1 MKVAWQIVSF
11 FILLSCL
18 GCGKTT
24 GRHSTEAVQ
33 NAQIEYDSGF
43 ICLQNDSLMEALPH
57 FFAVANRLER
67 LPEDMTEDEML
78 LTSKAYFQMADVFR
92 QKMEHNAEIDALRQA
107 LRYQT
112 VIPDTVWI
120 IRSSL
125 QLANA
130 LEVIQENDSASF
142 YLNRVI
148 PLIDTVSGDVED
160 YISAQFL
167 LSCLYYDKGEIDSCV
182 MVQKQIIN
190 FKARRGMD
198 TKNDSI
204 GIGINLFFANFHA
217 AAKPYLLKVMEADFD
232 DVKRG
237 AVMSLLGQIYE
248 EENQPD
254 SAAMFHVFSP
264 TYVQAESERV
274 SDGMLAVKQY
284 EQFKAERDARLQ
296 ALREEKALRKRMAT
310 LLWSGLALVML
321 AVIVVAIVKRRRR
334 RNASFAAGWAQF
346 EQSDIFVRIL
356 ERLAA
361 DAPKIS
367 SKNVEDFSHL
377 ALSQADFAALKDAVD
392 AAFGGFATR
401 LAARYPD
408 LSPADLNACCLALTG
423 LSHAEMAVLQG
434 VKYNSFTNRITKIK
448 KTLGTEESLSA
459 CLKNMLK
466 EG

>member
-1 MKVAWQIVSF
+1 MKAAWQIVSF

-24 GRHSTEAVQ
+24 GRHSTEALQ
-33 NAQIEYDSGF
+33 NAQIEYDSGVV
-43 ICLQNDSLMEALPH
+43 CLQNDDLIEALPH
-57 FFAVANRLER
+57 FFAVANRLEW

-78 LTSKAYFQMADVFR
+78 LTSKAYFQMANVFR
-92 QKMEHNAEIDALRQA
+92 PKMETNAEIDALRQA

-112 VIPDTVWI
+112 AISDTAWI

-130 LEVIQENDSASF
+130 LEVIQESDSASF
-142 YLNRVI
+142 YLNRVM

-160 YISAQFL
+160 YISSQFL

-182 MVQKQIIN
+182 MVQKQIID
-190 FKARRGMD
+190 FKARHGMD

-254 SAAMFHVFSP
+254 SAALFHSFNP
-264 TYVQAESERV
+264 TYVEAESERV
-274 SDGMLAVKQY
+274 SDGMLAMKQY

-296 ALREEKALRKRMAT
+296 ALREQKATRKWIVT
-310 LLWSGLALVML
+310 LLWMGLALVMS
-321 AVIVVAIVKRRRR
+321 AVLVATIVKRRRS
-334 RNASFAAGWAQF
+334 RNASFAVGWAQF
-346 EQSDIFVRIL
+346 EQSDIFVRIR

-392 AAFGGFATR
+392 AAFGGFASS

-448 KTLGTEESLSA
+448 KTLGTEESLST

>member
-1 MKVAWQIVSF
+1 M
-11 FILLSCL
+11 SCGRVPQHASEADL
-18 GCGKTT
+18 QEAKAYYDCGF
-24 GRHSTEAVQ
+24 V
-33 NAQIEYDSGF
+33 
-43 ICLQNDSLMEALPH
+43 CLQQDSLLQAFPH
-57 FFAVANRLER
+57 FVHVAGNLEY
-67 LPEDMTEDEML
+67 LPEDMTDEEML
-78 LTSKAYFQMADVFR
+78 LTSKAYFQMANVFR

-107 LRYQT
+107 LHYQT
-112 VIPDTVWI
+112 AIHDTAWI

-125 QLANA
+125 QLADA
-130 LEVIQENDSASF
+130 LEVIQENDSTSF
-142 YLNRVI
+142 HLNRVM

-160 YISAQFL
+160 YISARFL
-167 LSCLYYDKGEIDSCV
+167 LSCLYYDKGEINSCV
-182 MVQKQIIN
+182 MVQKQIID

-198 TKNDSI
+198 TKNDSV
-204 GIGINLFFANFHA
+204 GIGINLFFADFHTA
-217 AAKPYLLKVMEADFD
+217 ARPYLLKVMETDFD

-254 SAAMFHVFSP
+254 SAALFHSFNP
-264 TYVQAESERV
+264 TYVEAESERV

-296 ALREEKALRKRMAT
+296 ALQKQKALRKRMVT
-310 LLWSGLALVML
+310 LLWSGMALVML
-321 AVIVVAIVKRRRR
+321 AVIVVAIVKRRKR
-334 RNASFAAGWAQF
+334 RNASFSVGWAQF
-346 EQSDIFVRIL
+346 EQSDIFVRIR

-392 AAFGGFATR
+392 AAFGGFATH

-408 LSPADLNACCLALTG
+408 LSPSDLNACCLALTG

-448 KTLGTEESLSA
+448 KTLGTEESLST

>member
-1 MKVAWQIVSF
+1 VM
-11 FILLSCL
+11 
-18 GCGKTT
+18 
-24 GRHSTEAVQ
+24 
-33 NAQIEYDSGF
+33 
-43 ICLQNDSLMEALPH
+43 
-57 FFAVANRLER
+57 
-67 LPEDMTEDEML
+67 
-78 LTSKAYFQMADVFR
+78 
-92 QKMEHNAEIDALRQA
+92 
-107 LRYQT
+107 
-112 VIPDTVWI
+112 
-120 IRSSL
+120 
-125 QLANA
+125 
-130 LEVIQENDSASF
+130 
-142 YLNRVI
+142 

-160 YISAQFL
+160 YISARFL

-182 MVQKQIIN
+182 MVQKQIID
-190 FKARRGMD
+190 FKARHDMD

-217 AAKPYLLKVMEADFD
+217 AAKPYLLKVKEADFD

-284 EQFKAERDARLQ
+284 EQFKAERDAQLQ
-296 ALREEKALRKRMAT
+296 ALREEKALRKRMAA
-310 LLWSGLALVML
+310 LLWSGMALVML
-321 AVIVVAIVKRRRR
+321 AVVVVAIVKQRRRR
-334 RNASFAAGWAQF
+334 KVSFAAGWTQF
-346 EQSDIFVRIL
+346 EQSDIFVRIRQ
-356 ERLAA
+356 RLAT

-377 ALSQADFAALKDAVD
+377 ALSQADFATLKDAVD

-401 LAARYPD
+401 LATRYPD

>member
-1 MKVAWQIVSF
+1 MKRIFSIGLLMLLFFVVA
-11 FILLSCL
+11 
-18 GCGKTT
+18 CGNV
-24 GRHSTEAVQ
+24 HQHASSDDLQEAQ
-33 NAQIEYDSGF
+33 AYYDSGF
-43 ICLQNDSLMEALPH
+43 VCLQQDSLLQAFPH
-57 FFAVANRLER
+57 FVHVAGNLEY

-78 LTSKAYFQMADVFR
+78 LTSKAYFQMATVFR
-92 QKMEHNAEIDALRQA
+92 QKMETNAEIDALRQA
-107 LRYQT
+107 LHYQT
-112 VIPDTVWI
+112 AIPDTAWI

-125 QLANA
+125 QLADA

-142 YLNRVI
+142 YLNRVM

-160 YISAQFL
+160 YISARFL

-182 MVQKQIIN
+182 MVQKQIID

-198 TKNDSI
+198 TKNDSV

-217 AAKPYLLKVMEADFD
+217 SAKPYLLKVMEADFD

-264 TYVQAESERV
+264 NYVQAESDRV

-296 ALREEKALRKRMAT
+296 ALQKQKALRKRMVT
-310 LLWSGLALVML
+310 LLWSGMALVML
-321 AVIVVAIVKRRRR
+321 AVIVVAIVKRRKR
-334 RNASFAAGWAQF
+334 RNASFSVGWAQF
-346 EQSDIFVRIL
+346 EQSDIFVRIR

-408 LSPADLNACCLALTG
+408 LSSADLNACCLALTG

>member
-1 MKVAWQIVSF
+1 
-11 FILLSCL
+11 
-18 GCGKTT
+18 
-24 GRHSTEAVQ
+24 
-33 NAQIEYDSGF
+33 
-43 ICLQNDSLMEALPH
+43 MEALPH

-112 VIPDTVWI
+112 AISDTVWI

-142 YLNRVI
+142 YFNRVM

-160 YISAQFL
+160 YISARFL

-182 MVQKQIIN
+182 MVQKQI
-190 FKARRGMD
+190 GMD

-274 SDGMLAVKQY
+274 SDGMLTVKQY
-284 EQFKAERDARLQ
+284 EQFKAERDAQLQ
-296 ALREEKALRKRMAT
+296 ALREEKALRKRMAA
-310 LLWSGLALVML
+310 LLWSGMALVML
-321 AVIVVAIVKRRRR
+321 AVLIAAIVKRRRR

-346 EQSDIFVRIL
+346 EQSDIFVRIR
-356 ERLAA
+356 ERLAT

-392 AAFGGFATR
+392 VAFGGFATR